1 MLELFENKYVGQI
14 PAPFYLDQ
22 HQVDQ
27 IARMLREHAIMLELL
42 HTIEKWNNFP
52 PEERKINVA
61 HGPKAQI
68 EHIRTLVRRHLATQ
82 IYNTDK

>member
-1 MLELFENKYVGQI
+1 MLELFENKYVGEI

-27 IARMLREHAIMLELL
+27 IACMLREHAIMLELL
-42 HTIEKWNNFP
+42 QLIEKWDNFP
-52 PEERKINVA
+52 PEERKINVP

-68 EHIRTLVRRHLATQ
+68 EHIRTLVRRQLAARTY
-82 IYNTDK
+82 IKDK